1 MRRDGNLPKPE
12 VPPGASAAEKT
23 AMLAVA
29 ASHPAW
35 MVERWLQRYG
45 EADTI
50 KLLVANNR
58 YLAYLHACIQDGSCV
73 RWPFDSSNT
82 MLCTLPGCIMS
93 LSARMHIHW
102 KVDMPSGLHCNAGVH
117 SCRSFWAKCL
127 CMCADALSTSP
138 LAGFSR

>member
-12 VPPGASAAEKT
+12 VPAGASAAEKT

-29 ASHPAW
+29 ASHPEW

-58 YLAYLHACIQDGSCV
+58 CLACPHPRGL
-73 RWPFDSSNT
+73 
-82 MLCTLPGCIMS
+82 LC
-93 LSARMHIHW
+93 R
-102 KVDMPSGLHCNAGVH
+102 H
-117 SCRSFWAKCL
+117 SWL
-127 CMCADALSTSP
+127 T
-138 LAGFSR
+138 